1 MAATTASVL
10 ARDLRA
16 RIRGQVRIDAGAR
29 ALYATD
35 ASNYR
40 QLPIAVITPRD
51 EADVVAAVAVCR
63 DHQLPVL
70 ARGGGTSLAGQ
81 GCNTA
86 VVLDFSRHMNNI
98 LELNPDAR
106 TATVQPGVVLDDL
119 RDAAARHGL
128 TFGPD
133 PATHSRCTLGGM
145 IGNNSCGVHSIM
157 AGRTADNVLELDI
170 LTYDGHRMRV
180 GPTSPEQLDQ
190 IIAAGGRRAGIYAGL
205 AALRDR
211 CGDQVRERFPGIPR
225 RVSGYNLD
233 ELLPERGFHVARAL
247 VGAEGTCVLVLAATL
262 RLVPAPPQ
270 RRTVVLG
277 FADGP
282 AAADAVPG
290 VMEHHPVGLEGFDGV
305 LMADV
310 RKLGLQKAAWD
321 LLPGG
326 GGWLLAELGG
336 DTAAEAD
343 AAASDLAAGFDHARL
358 LTDQEAPRV
367 WGIRESGLGATA
379 RVPGQRPAWPGWE
392 DSAVDPARLGD
403 YLRELR
409 KLCDRYGYH
418 AALYGHFGQGC
429 VHTRIDFDLG
439 TAAGVATFRSFMT
452 EAAKLCVRF
461 GGSLSGEH
469 GDGQARAELL
479 PIMFGSELVNAFA
492 EFKRI
497 WDPGSMM
504 NPHKVV
510 DASPLDAHL
519 RLGRHYR
526 PRQLATN
533 FAFADDGGDF
543 ARAVSRCVGVGACR
557 AHSGTVMCPSYQATR
572 EEEHSTRGRA
582 HLLFELLNGAEMA
595 GRWRDPHV
603 KDALDLCMSCKGCKH
618 DCPVDV
624 DMARYKAEFLSH
636 WYSRRVRPPAAYTMG
651 LMMYGARL
659 ASAAPGLAN
668 SLTHAPGV
676 SALAKRLAGVHP
688 DRDASRFA
696 PAIFRRAW
704 ARRPAPPPGTGMPVL
719 LWPDTFTD
727 HFHPR
732 TGVAAVRVFEDA
744 GCSVSLPAAWVC
756 CGRPLYDWG
765 MLAHARQLL
774 TRTLS
779 VIGDEIDAGVP
790 VVVLEPSCASVF
802 REELTDLLPRDRRA
816 SRLAAQTYTLA
827 EFLGQHRPDW
837 SPPALAGPLLAH
849 GHCHDRSVLD
859 FAAEQQLL
867 ERAGAAV
874 TYPRRAAA
882 GWPVRPGSRPP
893 TTTSRG
899 RSASRTCCPRSGPPR
914 RRPPWSPM
922 ASAAASR
929 SARAPA
935 GHPFTSP
942 THWPE
947 GTGQDMEWR
956 HHDRHPDPVRGRRCL
971 HGAHRRARSR
981 RHAQLGLHHH
991 GAGPGPRRGHRRH
1004 RLDLR
1009 PGCLRHHD
1017 QRHAGRHPGK
1027 TGRP

>member
-321 LLPGG
+321 LLP
-326 GGWLLAELGG
+326 
-336 DTAAEAD
+336 
-343 AAASDLAAGFDHARL
+343 AAA
-358 LTDQEAPRV
+358 
-367 WGIRESGLGATA
+367 
-379 RVPGQRPAWPGWE
+379 
-392 DSAVDPARLGD
+392 
-403 YLRELR
+403 
-409 KLCDRYGYH
+409 
-418 AALYGHFGQGC
+418 
-429 VHTRIDFDLG
+429 
-439 TAAGVATFRSFMT
+439 
-452 EAAKLCVRF
+452 
-461 GGSLSGEH
+461 
-469 GDGQARAELL
+469 
-479 PIMFGSELVNAFA
+479 
-492 EFKRI
+492 
-497 WDPGSMM
+497 
-504 NPHKVV
+504 
-510 DASPLDAHL
+510 
-519 RLGRHYR
+519 
-526 PRQLATN
+526 
-533 FAFADDGGDF
+533 
-543 ARAVSRCVGVGACR
+543 
-557 AHSGTVMCPSYQATR
+557 
-572 EEEHSTRGRA
+572 
-582 HLLFELLNGAEMA
+582 
-595 GRWRDPHV
+595 
-603 KDALDLCMSCKGCKH
+603 
-618 DCPVDV
+618 
-624 DMARYKAEFLSH
+624 
-636 WYSRRVRPPAAYTMG
+636 
-651 LMMYGARL
+651 
-659 ASAAPGLAN
+659 
-668 SLTHAPGV
+668 
-676 SALAKRLAGVHP
+676 
-688 DRDASRFA
+688 
-696 PAIFRRAW
+696 
-704 ARRPAPPPGTGMPVL
+704 
-719 LWPDTFTD
+719 
-727 HFHPR
+727 
-732 TGVAAVRVFEDA
+732 A
-744 GCSVSLPAAWVC
+744 GCSPSWAATP
-756 CGRPLYDWG
+756 RP
-765 MLAHARQLL
+765 R
-774 TRTLS
+774 RT
-779 VIGDEIDAGVP
+779 
-790 VVVLEPSCASVF
+790 
-802 REELTDLLPRDRRA
+802 PRRPIWPRA
-816 SRLAAQTYTLA
+816 SIT
-827 EFLGQHRPDW
+827 
-837 SPPALAGPLLAH
+837 
-849 GHCHDRSVLD
+849 
-859 FAAEQQLL
+859 
-867 ERAGAAV
+867 
-874 TYPRRAAA
+874 
-882 GWPVRPGSRPP
+882 
-893 TTTSRG
+893 RG
-899 RSASRTCCPRSGPPR
+899 C
-914 RRPPWSPM
+914 
-922 ASAAASR
+922 
-929 SARAPA
+929 
-935 GHPFTSP
+935 
-942 THWPE
+942 
-947 GTGQDMEWR
+947 
-956 HHDRHPDPVRGRRCL
+956 
-971 HGAHRRARSR
+971 
-981 RHAQLGLHHH
+981 
-991 GAGPGPRRGHRRH
+991 
-1004 RLDLR
+1004 
-1009 PGCLRHHD
+1009 
-1017 QRHAGRHPGK
+1017 
-1027 TGRP
+1027 